1 MFKILFL
8 FFLKS
13 RFGLKTTTKVNWKQF
28 LTSFYEPQ
36 LLEAGSKIPLMK
48 RNRYVKKKTKLN

>member
-48 RNRYVKKKTKLN
+48 RNRYVKKKLN